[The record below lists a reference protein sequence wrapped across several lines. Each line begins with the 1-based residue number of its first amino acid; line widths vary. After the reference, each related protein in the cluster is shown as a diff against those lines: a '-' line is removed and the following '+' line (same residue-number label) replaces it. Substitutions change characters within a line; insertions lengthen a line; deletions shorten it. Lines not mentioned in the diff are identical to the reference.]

1 MKKLVLLFS
10 LAFAIAAAFFVVT
23 KTQYANTT
31 GSELA
36 FFADDAIDAYTFN
49 DDEPKKAEA
58 KKGTSNSKCPSSAN
72 CDKTKCAGKSD
83 AGVKNDCCTDKNKT
97 TTGNPGKSVCCSKE
111 KAIQETDKK

>member
-1 MKKLVLLFS
+1 MIKYQNHEKINITIHPGFCNCS
-10 LAFAIAAAFFVVT
+10 SFFMVIQ
-23 KTQYANTT
+23 TQYANAA

-36 FFADDAIDAYTFN
+36 FFADDAINAYTFN

-58 KKGTSNSKCPSSAN
+58 QKGTSNSKCPSSAN

-97 TTGNPGKSVCCSKE
+97 TTGNSGKSVCCSK
-111 KAIQETDKK
+111 